1 MFKNERKEKFSLRKY
16 KNGRTDS
23 KLIGA
28 ISILGLAMF
37 AGGGTALANVSSDM
51 KNETTIVNEFDKV
64 SSSAKTTFTDDQN
77 STKKITVDA
86 VADIRYNQPTKA
98 NQNIGDP
105 DGTDRVKFSRKA
117 TVNYLLEEDHFKI
130 AESKIYEEK
139 GNVYTNYDKKG
150 ISYDTDGKAYRGLGN
165 RKNW

>member
-51 KNETTIVNEFDKV
+51 KNET
-64 SSSAKTTFTDDQN
+64 
-77 STKKITVDA
+77 
-86 VADIRYNQPTKA
+86 
-98 NQNIGDP
+98 
-105 DGTDRVKFSRKA
+105 
-117 TVNYLLEEDHFKI
+117 
-130 AESKIYEEK
+130 K
-139 GNVYTNYDKKG
+139 G
-150 ISYDTDGKAYRGLGN
+150 L
-165 RKNW
+165 